1 MEKTITINPD
11 HLKYSA
17 STSSKKKRKIPK
29 KTARTRIRTDHK
41 INTLKKALMKKIQK
55 HQERQRLKI
64 RQDSESPLKQRRKAP
79 KPIIQSKPQQEPKP
93 SFAYLE
99 NLQKEY
105 QERQNKP
112 KSHPQPR
119 PNIKSNVSQVLN
131 QKPKYSHRII
141 ADIPSEPSTTSNP
154 KTPVFQLKD
163 PPVYGILKGGNK
175 PLYSNYRKTL
185 KQQEKLKSQ
194 KERSPRHTTMVNHT
208 PLMIKETQPSQSII
222 DPIQTIRQS
231 KLEKV
236 KKLFKQPR
244 EKGEKRE
251 KPISKKPSTF
261 SPFSQTHK
269 IRNGSRV
276 RRTIKRRY
284 QVGKIKTHH
293 SNQVHVLVKN
303 RKTRKKDA
311 MEYSGLKKVPL
322 IDVKKYLRE
331 RNLIRVGS
339 QAPEYILRELYE
351 SSKISGD
358 VENKSTDVLY
368 HNFVNTDGETD
379 GDLQPVFTS
388 MNYEAGDLLKQ
399 LDNKPLDNTAP
410 GDTSALD
417 AMLTTKH

>member
-17 STSSKKKRKIPK
+17 STPSRKSKRKTPK
-29 KTARTRIRTDHK
+29 KNARTRVRTNHK

-64 RQDSESPLKQRRKAP
+64 QQNSEEPLKQRRKAP
-79 KPIIQSKPQQEPKP
+79 KPVIPSTPQQQEPKP

-99 NLQKEY
+99 NLQREY
-105 QERQNKP
+105 QKRQNKP
-112 KSHPQPR
+112 KSQPQPR
-119 PNIKSNVSQVLN
+119 PNIKSNITQVLN
-131 QKPKYSHRII
+131 QKPKLTPRII
-141 ADIPSEPSTTSNP
+141 ADIPATPIKS
-154 KTPVFQLKD
+154 KTPTLQLKD

-208 PLMIKETQPSQSII
+208 PLMIKETQPSHSII
-222 DPIQTIRQS
+222 TPIQTGRQT
-231 KLEKV
+231 KLEQV

-244 EKGEKRE
+244 EKS
-251 KPISKKPSTF
+251 KPKKHSTF

-269 IRNGSRV
+269 IRKGSRV

-284 QVGKIKTHH
+284 QVGKIKTHNQ
-293 SNQVHVLVKN
+293 NQVHVLVKN
-303 RKTRKKDA
+303 RKTRKKDG

-399 LDNKPLDNTAP
+399 LDNKPLENTAP

-417 AMLTTKH
+417 AMLTTKQ